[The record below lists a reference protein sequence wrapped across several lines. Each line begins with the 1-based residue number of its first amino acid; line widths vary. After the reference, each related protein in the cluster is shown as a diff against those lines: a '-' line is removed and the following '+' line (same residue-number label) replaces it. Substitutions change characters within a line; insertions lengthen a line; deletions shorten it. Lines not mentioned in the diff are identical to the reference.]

1 MKINKEKVNITPS
14 PSTLGEK
21 YIIPEN
27 YVKLSYSE
35 LDPVKNEIYAMMK
48 GKYSSQRK
56 GVAYINPKVNEPHE
70 MIANR
75 PPRKVMIDRMKKVYS
90 TINIESLL
98 KKIDIDF
105 TKPDELESWLPL
117 EFFEDKDLDIYTPQ
131 EWLNKSTDLE
141 GNVLF
146 IPGIGLHRDQ
156 NGIGKWSRVLVN
168 SYNAAN
174 DKFFGIW
181 EDSSE
186 SFSLSKIY
194 LLFDAENPYL
204 FCKKVSLAHS
214 EREKAESIIRYNF
227 YIDKMVIETL
237 SDILEEQKIRLRR
250 GIENIPYYR
259 SEHKQI
265 EDILKEL
272 NYNYLRTTNKIIFD
286 KFYFSESRKS
296 LLINNLKLPHH
307 IVNNPEIRG
316 KQVRFFGLENVPS
329 YNYIEAFKNFT
340 FKTLLCRREIIDCLQ
355 KIKDEC
361 NKIRENFSIFYF
373 DVKKPLRLQEFKNLQ
388 KSAYNSVGKK
398 LENDWIKIIKETLE
412 KSLNGVGKGSFNL
425 KVASKEI
432 YEYLKLKKYMTV
444 VKLVMQD
451 TLNFLVTK
459 SMTKYVEFF
468 ESYIP
473 EDVIITDVNKVE
485 NIFKKIE
492 NTDDDDKLNST
503 NDLIKESDNIHSK
516 ISNSS
521 QGAND
526 DDEYFPDI
534 LSKIPLF
541 QINITKK
548 EEKRVEYTTKAE
560 ELVNE
565 IMKIMDEGLE
575 RMQQIPQVEPLLLPN
590 LIKKAEKQKI
600 PLKTIVRPKAGK
612 PLPTTHEQIKN
623 GFELNDDALWIW
635 GLYDKLKESLK
646 NACQPLNTYLET
658 YKKYNNDLLLDPSEY
673 MRKINEDKSDFW
685 NYQQIRKD
693 IIVNK
698 KKEQKILDEIPKL
711 IHVSIFQINCKEF
724 RSDLAAKFAKIADLE
739 IEYLKEKSADLMKE
753 ILNRY
758 QLIKKEIQREINTI
772 ADLVAVQNYIE
783 TLEGEIQMLKEK
795 TKQVDEI
802 YSILEEFNVIVDT
815 IQFDFRI
822 QLIGSPTDIEN
833 TKRYTNLILDKK
845 KEVLYEEQ
853 IENQQKLMEG
863 IQSLASNVKDFD
875 SFKTESKSNEAIL
888 LAINVH
894 DKLTDYIMKATMYN
908 EREILFGKPKTDYSI
923 LFELKQQ
930 FDPFYWLWM
939 SISSW
944 KTNTKSWLEENF
956 NKLKGED
963 VEMTVSDVGK
973 DLRNA
978 IFKFKEKQVDRQILE
993 LAQKYKTEVEKF
1005 KPISDLAIAIT
1016 KKGIKERHWNEI
1028 IDKTK
1033 IQINFKENFTFK
1045 NVIDAGML
1053 TYLDI
1058 CSEIGDKAYREYQI
1072 ENEINEIEKK
1082 WKEIYFATVP
1092 HKTKVPSI
1100 TNWNDVNKELDQDIM
1115 QVQQLDIS
1123 PYKGPFTES
1132 ISVWLKDLIVISNV
1146 LDEWNKCQKSWIYLQ
1161 PVFDSSDIAKDIPHE
1176 HKKFMMTDR
1185 MWRDLMFGVEKPPVI
1200 AVKSHCSREGLLEKL
1215 REANMNLENVEKG
1228 LNHYMEKKR
1237 SIFPRFFFISNPQFL
1252 EILSQTKDLRRVS
1265 DNVKKIFEP
1274 VEHIEMKDHKYILKI
1289 KSRLGEELSLHQEV
1303 QVISK
1308 NVECWMLDLEDAIF
1322 KTVRSYLENAVKD
1335 YLVTPRK
1342 DWVKKHPGQVLMC
1355 GNQIAWTRE
1364 VEGAIKENTLNEYL
1378 EHYDQKILDIVTL
1391 VREKQSRTMS
1401 INLSNL
1407 LTLDVHNKNVM
1418 LDLKK
1423 NKISNTSAFEWI
1435 MQLRYYWEEFHDKAI
1450 NKSNVNCLVKSV
1462 QTNFPYGYEYGGD
1475 AEILV
1480 ITPLTDKCYLTL
1492 MGALRLN
1499 LGGAPA
1505 GPAGTGKTET
1515 TKDLARA
1522 VAKLCI
1528 VYNCSND
1535 TDYIII
1541 GKFFKGLAWCG
1552 AWICFDEFNRINI
1565 EVLSV
1570 IAQQLT
1576 YLFQAK
1582 DKGNSILLNFEGSE
1596 IKILPS
1602 FCVFITMNP
1611 GYAGRTELPDN
1622 LKALFRPIAMMVPDY
1637 RLIAE
1642 INLYSSGYIQAYDLA
1657 TKVVSTMKL
1666 SSEQLSTQG
1675 HYDFGMRAVKSVLNA
1690 ARRLKRSEVNTSEDQ
1705 LLLRALEDVN
1715 VPKFVKEDLPLFS
1728 NIINDL
1734 FPNTQ
1739 RPNIDYSFLIEK
1751 INIACQNNN
1760 LIPTDS
1766 FIRKIIQLYDTLQVR
1781 HGLMLVGPA
1790 GGGKTA
1796 NYTVLKQAL
1805 SMINDKKQY
1814 YKTENFVINPKSISG
1829 EDIYSRQNVDTG
1841 EWSLGVLPIILN
1853 ECKAD
1858 TSQET
1863 KYWIVFDGPVD
1874 AMWIENMNSVLDDS
1888 KKLCLASSDI
1898 ILLNEMITIMFEVED
1913 LVVASPATISR
1924 CGMIFME
1931 PSALGLSPLIQSWTK
1946 KISELFNGYETKIP
1960 SILKDLLDRY
1970 LEDAVSF
1977 VRKRVKEPC
1986 PSVDNNLAASV
1997 MRIIETFFEK
2007 FSAPEAKY
2015 KKYND
2020 EMKIIENN
2028 IEGIFYYACVWSL
2041 GVTTNDEG
2049 RKRFNEY
2056 FFKKTSENHIDQKF
2070 VFPTEGTV
2078 YDYMFDIEKNQW
2090 VNWLDVITHLDIAHS
2105 TSYIDII
2112 VPSPDSVRYSVL
2124 IKQLTRNMK
2133 HVITTGPTGTGKT
2146 TNILEILSKSLGD
2159 KYIGIL
2165 INFSAQSTSAQT
2177 QIALEEKMQKIGRN
2191 KLGPKG
2197 NKLGAVFIDDLN
2209 MPVRQESGAQPPIEL
2224 LRQWLD
2230 HRGWYELRNMSFIN
2244 CENIVIMGAMGIP
2257 GGGRNPLSQRFQ
2269 RHFNLVTYNE
2279 LEDNSIKIIF
2289 NTIVKFF
2296 LSKFPDEIKNKI
2308 QDVVTSTLNMYKD
2321 IKCHMLPTPAKM
2333 HYIFNLRD
2341 MSKVLQGVC
2350 SLSIKASKTEID
2362 IVRLWFH
2369 EMTRVF
2375 GDRLISTDDR
2385 EWLRKKIEKETE
2397 EVFNQ
2402 DLQEIYKHGQK
2413 LIYCDFLSGEFSK
2426 NYTQVLDVKN
2436 FIKRIEDELE
2446 KYNENSKKKP
2456 LKLVMFLD
2464 ACDHVSRICRII
2476 RQPQGNALLLGVG
2489 GSGRQSLTRLA
2500 SFINSYDCFQI
2511 EVIKGY
2517 SATDFTKSIKEC
2529 LKQAGVK
2536 QSPTTFLIVD
2546 TQLVFPMMLE
2556 YINNILNSGDVP
2568 NIYKT
2573 EDMEEIRK
2581 TVKNEVLSKYGN
2593 MQDNNVMKVYLRRVL
2608 QNIHMVIAM
2617 SPGSAVYSQRL
2628 RMFPSLVNCCTLDWF
2643 TEWPEDAL
2651 ESVARD
2657 SFKYDSMDLDNC
2669 LDGLVQSFKYIH
2681 KRVETISQVYSNEM
2695 RRNVYLTPTS
2705 YLELLNMY
2713 QKILREKRKEINQG
2727 IQRFENGLEV
2737 LRSAGLEVE
2746 QMQKKIE
2753 QEAPLLKEHKANT
2766 DELLKNIEIE
2776 KAKSEIEQREATEL
2790 EANAKKVD
2798 EECSAYVAKVQEEL
2812 KKLEPL
2818 ITQALKAISNV
2829 KKEDLFEQADYKTL
2843 NRPVENMLEAL
2854 LIFKLGDSWKT
2865 KDVMY
2870 RQGETSRNGNQ
2881 YNIKEAVKKINFK
2894 DTEKII
2900 EDLKAFCDK
2909 KENLELL
2916 KTVYLK
2922 NIYMLRDFFIDNK
2935 VTLES
2940 TKKGSNSIVGLFEY
2954 FDALIS
2960 YVDDSITKIDPIEI
2974 ELKKATALKSK
2985 AYEDK
2990 EAAKNRKD
2998 IAERLVKNLTD
3009 QNEIKKQEVAKLQK
3023 SIDDAKSKLE
3033 RATQLIDLLSGE
3045 QSRWKEEVGKLKI
3058 RYENL
3063 VGDCIIAASAI
3074 CYNGPFTH
3082 SYRVNLENDWRKMIS
3097 DMKLLHTPGI
3107 TMKGMLEDK
3116 IEVNEWKVNG
3126 LPQDNLSIENGII
3139 IKNTRRWPL
3148 LIDPQNQGS
3157 TFIKKLGKRREIL
3170 DVIKASDPNF
3180 LSAIISSIVNCRWIL
3195 LENVGVN
3202 LDPSLEPILLQQVTQ
3217 KGGYSEIKIGEKIIS
3232 WSDKFKL
3239 FMSTTIPNPHYSPET
3254 FVKVTIINFG
3264 ITLKGL
3270 EEQIMTLLINNEM
3283 PDLEQRKNAILLEN
3297 FTSSAELRRTEDK
3310 ILSDLSSSGG
3320 EISEFLNDDILI
3332 NSLKE
3337 AKTKSKE
3344 IKEKMDESIITNQ
3357 QIDDKREKYR
3367 PAAFRASLLFFAIF
3381 DLSSIDPMYQFSLQW
3396 FAKLYEISFKTT
3408 PLSRDIDTRINNLN
3422 SNFTKILFENVCRSL
3437 FEKDKLLFSFII
3449 CHKLLTGEFG
3459 ESKIRLDQWRYFLAG
3474 PTGEIEISQNP
3485 TTWISKNEWN
3495 LFYRQLKFMSDN
3507 FEETRGLEQYF
3518 YTNSDKFK
3526 LIYDSTNALNEPLP
3540 GKWNEKIKDFMK
3552 LCFIKMIRPDK
3563 LIIAIQNW
3571 IENNLG
3577 KDFVEPPS
3585 FNIHKSF
3592 KESSNIIPL
3601 IFILSPG
3608 SDPINDINNFAIE
3621 QGYDKKFEYV
3631 SLGKG
3636 QEKNALDKL
3645 EMMRT
3650 KGGWVLLQNC
3660 HLAQSFMSKLEEIVE
3675 NFDSNWPDKDFRLWL
3690 TSMSNDFFPVSVL
3703 QNSVKITIEPPKGLK
3718 NNLLRTYNK
3727 LENKDLDD
3735 CNKKTEYRTLIFGL
3749 SFFHAI
3755 VQDRRKYGPIG
3766 WNVRYDFTNEDWMVC
3781 QKQIK
3786 IFLEEY
3792 EGIPYRVLDYLLG
3805 DINYG
3810 GRVTDD
3816 KDQRLIKNILK
3827 TYLTSEIFSYSK
3839 YKFSKSGIYYCPE
3852 SGDHENYYNYINNL
3866 PVNSEP
3872 EVFGLH
3878 ENADI
3883 ITAQN
3888 EGYSLLETVLSI
3900 QPRIYGVKGKSQ
3912 EEMII
3917 EILSDI
3923 EKKTPP
3929 PFDKDEIFKQFPT
3942 DYDESMNTVLVQEV
3956 IRYNVLLNTMK
3967 KTIKILKKAL
3977 TGKIVMSDET
3987 EMMSRSL
3994 FNNQVPA
4001 IWSGVFLSMKPL
4013 SSWIVDL
4020 KDRISFFQKWI
4031 DSRRTPNSF
4040 WISGKL

>member
-1 MKINKEKVNITPS
+1 
-14 PSTLGEK
+14 
-21 YIIPEN
+21 
-27 YVKLSYSE
+27 
-35 LDPVKNEIYAMMK
+35 
-48 GKYSSQRK
+48 
-56 GVAYINPKVNEPHE
+56 
-70 MIANR
+70 
-75 PPRKVMIDRMKKVYS
+75 MIDRMKKVYS

-98 KKIDIDF
+98 KKIEIDF
-105 TKPDELESWLPL
+105 SKPDDLESWLPI
-117 EFFEDKDLDIYTPQ
+117 EFFEDKDLDIYNPH
-131 EWLNKSTDLE
+131 EWLNKAADSE
-141 GNVLF
+141 GNVLY

-156 NGIGKWSRVLVN
+156 HGIGKWSRVLVN
-168 SYNAAN
+168 SYDPKS
-174 DKFFGIW
+174 DKFGGIW
-181 EDSSE
+181 EENSE
-186 SFSLSKIY
+186 QFWLSKIY

-204 FCKKVSLAHS
+204 FCKKVALAHS

-237 SDILEEQKIRLRR
+237 ADILDEQKIRLRR
-250 GIENIPYYR
+250 GIESIPFYKT
-259 SEHKQI
+259 EQKQI

-272 NYNYLRTTNKIIFD
+272 NYNFLRTTNKIIFD
-286 KFYFSESRKS
+286 KFYYSESQRS
-296 LLINNLKLPHH
+296 LLINNLKLPNH
-307 IVNNPEIRG
+307 IINNPDIRG
-316 KQVRFFGLENVPS
+316 KQTRYYGLESVPS
-329 YNYIEAFKNFT
+329 YNYIESFKNFN
-340 FKTLLCRREIIDCLQ
+340 FKTLLCRKEIIDCLQ
-355 KIKDEC
+355 KIKEEC
-361 NKIRENFSIFYF
+361 NKIRETFSIFFF
-373 DVKKPLRLQEFKNLQ
+373 DIKKPLRLQEFKTLQ
-388 KSAYNSVGKK
+388 KSSYNSTGKK
-398 LENDWIKIIKETLE
+398 LEVDWIKTIKDTLE

-451 TLNFLVTK
+451 TLNILVTK
-459 SMTKYVEFF
+459 SMTRYVEFF
-468 ESYIP
+468 ESFIP
-473 EDVIITDVNKVE
+473 EDVIIEDVNKVE
-485 NIFKKIE
+485 DIFPAPQKEIE
-492 NTDDDDKLNST
+492 DDKLNTT

-516 ISNSS
+516 TSS
-521 QGAND
+521 MSTGIND
-526 DDEYFPDI
+526 DDEYI
-534 LSKIPLF
+534 LETGTKWPLF

-548 EEKRVEYTTKAE
+548 EDKRIEYTTKSE
-560 ELVNE
+560 ELINE
-565 IMKIMDEGLE
+565 ILKIMDEGLE

-623 GFELNDDALWIW
+623 GFELNDEALWIW
-635 GLYDKLKESLK
+635 DLYDRLKDSLRK
-646 NACQPLNTYLET
+646 ACRPLNTYLET
-658 YKKYNNDLLLDPSEY
+658 FKKYNNDLLLDPNEY
-673 MRKINEDKSDFW
+673 MRKIKEDKSDFW

-698 KKEQKILDEIPKL
+698 KRELKILEEIPKL

-724 RSDLAAKFAKIADLE
+724 RSDLAAKFAKISDLE
-739 IEYLKEKSADLMKE
+739 IEYLKEKVAELMKE

-783 TLEGEIQMLKEK
+783 TLEVEIQMLREK
-795 TKQVDEI
+795 TREVDEI
-802 YSILEEFNVIVDT
+802 FSILEEFNVVVDT

-822 QLIGSPTDIEN
+822 QLIGAPTDIEN
-833 TKRYTNLILDKK
+833 TKRYTNIILEKK
-845 KEVLYEEQ
+845 KEILYIEQ
-853 IENQQKLMEG
+853 IENQQKLLEG
-863 IQSLASNVKDFD
+863 IQSLSSNVKDFD
-875 SFKTESKSNEAIL
+875 QFKTENKSNEAIS
-888 LAINVH
+888 LAMNVH
-894 DKLTDYIMKATMYN
+894 DKLTDYIMKAQMYN
-908 EREILFGKPKTDYSI
+908 ERESLFGKPKTDYSV
-923 LFELKQQ
+923 LYDLKQQ
-930 FDPFYWLWM
+930 FDPYYWLWT

-944 KTNTKSWLEENF
+944 KTHTKSWYEDSF
-956 NKLKGED
+956 NKLKGEE
-963 VEMTVSDVGK
+963 VETVVGDLGK

-978 IFKFKEKQVDRQILE
+978 IFKFKERHADLQILE
-993 LAQKYKTEVEKF
+993 LAQKYKNEVDKF
-1005 KPISDLAIAIT
+1005 RPKADLAIAIT
-1016 KKGIKERHWNEI
+1016 KKGMKDRHWNEI
-1028 IDKTK
+1028 LDKTK
-1033 IQINFKENFTFK
+1033 IYFNTKDSFTFK

-1053 TYLDI
+1053 NYLDI

-1072 ENEINEIEKK
+1072 ENEINEIDKK
-1082 WKEIYFATVP
+1082 WREIYFITVP

-1100 TNWNDVNKELDQDIM
+1100 TNWNDINKELDQDIM

-1146 LDEWNKCQKSWIYLQ
+1146 LEEWNKCQKSWIYLQ

-1185 MWRDLMFGVEKPPVI
+1185 MWRDLMFGLEKPPLL

-1237 SIFPRFFFISNPQFL
+1237 SIFPRFFFISNHQFL
-1252 EILSQTKDLRRVS
+1252 EILSQTKDLKRVN

-1274 VEHIEMKDHKYILKI
+1274 VENIEMKDDKYIVKI
-1289 KSRLGEELSLHQEV
+1289 KSRLGEVLNLIQDV

-1308 NVECWMLDLEDAIF
+1308 NVECWMLDLEDIIF
-1322 KTVRSYLENAVKD
+1322 KTVRWYLDKAIKD
-1335 YLVTPRK
+1335 YMVKSRK
-1342 DWVKKHPGQVLMC
+1342 EWVKHHPGQILMC

-1364 VEGAIKENTLNEYL
+1364 VESTIGENTLSDYIAK
-1378 EHYDQKILDIVTL
+1378 YDQRIFDLVTL
-1391 VREKQSRTMS
+1391 VREKQSKTMS

-1407 LTLDVHNKNVM
+1407 LTLDIHNKNVM

-1423 NKISNTSAFEWI
+1423 NNITSINAFEWI
-1435 MQLRYYWEEFHDKAI
+1435 MQLRYYWEERFDHLT
-1450 NKSNVNCLVKSV
+1450 NKSEMNCVVKSV
-1462 QTNFPYGYEYGGD
+1462 QTNFPYGYEYMGD

-1515 TKDLARA
+1515 TKDLARS

-1576 YLFQAK
+1576 ILFQAK
-1582 DKGNSILLNFEGSE
+1582 DKGNNILLNFEGSE

-1622 LKALFRPIAMMVPDY
+1622 LKALFRSIAMMVPDY

-1690 ARRLKRSEVNTSEDQ
+1690 ARRLKRSEVDTNEDQ

-1728 NIINDL
+1728 NIIKDL
-1734 FPNTQ
+1734 FPKTQ
-1739 RPNIDYSFLIEK
+1739 RPKIDYSYLIEK
-1751 INIACQNNN
+1751 INIACHNNN
-1760 LIPTDS
+1760 LIATDA
-1766 FIRKIIQLYDTLQVR
+1766 FISKIIQLYDTLQVR

-1796 NYTVLKQAL
+1796 NYTILKQAL
-1805 SMINDKKQY
+1805 SMINDCKQY
-1814 YKTENFVINPKSISG
+1814 FKTENFVINPKSISC
-1829 EDIYSRQNVDTG
+1829 EDIYSRQNPDTG

-1858 TSQET
+1858 TSSET
-1863 KYWIVFDGPVD
+1863 KYWIIFDGPVD

-1913 LVVASPATISR
+1913 LLVASPATVSR
-1924 CGMIFME
+1924 CGMVFME
-1931 PSALGLSPLIQSWTK
+1931 PSALGLNPLVQSWTK
-1946 KISELFNGYETKIP
+1946 KISDIFNGYDTRIP
-1960 SILKDLLDRY
+1960 SILMDLFNRY
-1970 LEDAVSF
+1970 LEDAVNF
-1977 VRKRVKEPC
+1977 VRKRLKEPC
-1986 PSVDNNLAASV
+1986 PSVDNNLASSV
-1997 MRIIETFFEK
+1997 MRVIETFFEK
-2007 FSAPEAKY
+2007 FTAPEAKY

-2028 IEGIFYYACVWSL
+2028 IEGIFYYSFVWSM
-2041 GVTTNDEG
+2041 GVTTNEEG

-2056 FFKKTSENHIDQKF
+2056 FLKKVNENCIDPKF
-2070 VFPTEGTV
+2070 AFPQDGNV
-2078 YDYMFDIEKNQW
+2078 YDYMFDPEKEQW
-2090 VNWLDVITHLDIAHS
+2090 VNWLNVINPIDIPVSS
-2105 TSYIDII
+2105 TYIDII
-2112 VPSPDSVRYSVL
+2112 VPTPDSIRYSYL
-2124 IKQLTRNMK
+2124 IKQLSKNMK

-2146 TNILEILSKSLGD
+2146 TNIMEILSKSLGE

-2165 INFSAQSTSAQT
+2165 INFSAQTTSNQT

-2230 HRGWYELRNMSFIN
+2230 HRGWYDLRNMSFIN

-2279 LEDNSIKIIF
+2279 LEDNSINIIF
-2289 NTIVKFF
+2289 NTIVKYF
-2296 LSKFPDEIKNKI
+2296 LSKFPDEIKNRI
-2308 QDVVTSTLNMYKD
+2308 QNVVSSTLNLYKE
-2321 IKCHMLPTPAKM
+2321 IKSHMLPTPAKM

-2350 SLSIKASKTEID
+2350 SLSIKSSKHEID
-2362 IVRLWFH
+2362 IVKLWFH

-2375 GDRLISTDDR
+2375 GDRLISTDDKD
-2385 EWLRKKIEKETE
+2385 WLRNKIEKEAVD
-2397 EVFNQ
+2397 VFNQ
-2402 DLQEIYKHGQK
+2402 KLNEIYKYGNK
-2413 LIYCDFLSGEFSK
+2413 IIYCDFLSGEFYR
-2426 NYTQVLDVKN
+2426 NYVQVTDIQQFVK
-2436 FIKRIEDELE
+2436 KIEQELE
-2446 KYNENSKKKP
+2446 KYNDNSKKKP

-2500 SFINSYDCFQI
+2500 TFINSYDCFQI
-2511 EVIKGY
+2511 DVVKGY
-2517 SATDFTKSIKEC
+2517 SVLDFAKSIKEC
-2529 LKQAGVK
+2529 LKQAGIK
-2536 QSPTTFLIVD
+2536 QAPTTFLIVD
-2546 TQLVFPMMLE
+2546 TQLVFPLMLE

-2568 NIYKT
+2568 NIYKQ
-2573 EDMEEIRK
+2573 DDIEEIRK

-2593 MQDNNVMKVYLRRVL
+2593 MQDSNVMKVYLRRVL

-2617 SPGSAVYSQRL
+2617 SPGTPTFVQRL

-2657 SFKYDSMDLDNC
+2657 SFKYDSMNLDNC
-2669 LDGLVQSFKYIH
+2669 LEGLVQSFKFIH
-2681 KRVETISQVYSNEM
+2681 KKVEHVSKVYSNEM

-2713 QKILREKRKEINQG
+2713 QKILREKRREINQG

-2753 QEAPLLKEHKANT
+2753 QEAPLLKEHKKNT

-2790 EANAKKVD
+2790 EDNAKKVD
-2798 EECSAYVAKVQEEL
+2798 EECSAYVMKVQEEL

-2829 KKEDLFEQADYKTL
+2829 KKDDLFEQADYKTL

-2854 LIFKLGDSWKT
+2854 LIFKMGDSWRT

-2870 RQGETSRNGNQ
+2870 RQGETSRNGNI

-2894 DTEKII
+2894 DTERLI
-2900 EDLKAFCDK
+2900 EDLKNFCDK

-2935 VTLES
+2935 VTYE
-2940 TKKGSNSIVGLFEY
+2940 TAKKGSISIVGLYEY
-2954 FDALIS
+2954 FAALIT
-2960 YVDDSITKIDPIEI
+2960 YVEDSITKIDPIEF
-2974 ELKKATALKSK
+2974 ELKKAQTLKAK
-2985 AYEDK
+2985 AYEEK
-2990 EAAKNRKD
+2990 EAAKKRKD
-2998 IAERLVKNLTD
+2998 EAERLVKDLTD
-3009 QNEIKKQEVAKLQK
+3009 QNEKKKEEVTKLQK

-3033 RATQLIDLLSGE
+3033 RARQLIELLSGE
-3045 QSRWKEEVGKLKI
+3045 QSRWKEEVEKLKI

-3082 SYRVNLENDWRKMIS
+3082 SYRVGLENEWRKMITQ
-3097 DMKLLHTPGI
+3097 MKLQHTPGI

-3180 LSAIISSIVNCRWIL
+3180 LNAIISSIVNCRWIL

-3217 KGGYSEIKIGEKIIS
+3217 KGGYSEIKIGEKVIA

-3239 FMSTTIPNPHYSPET
+3239 YMSTTIPNPHYSPET

-3320 EISEFLNDDILI
+3320 EISEFLNDDVLI

-3408 PLSRDIDTRINNLN
+3408 PLSRDIETRINNLN
-3422 SNFTKILFENVCRSL
+3422 NNFTKILFENVCRSL

-3449 CHKLLTGEFG
+3449 CHKLLTGEYG
-3459 ESKIRLDQWRYFLAG
+3459 EAKIRLDEWRYFLAG
-3474 PTGEIEISQNP
+3474 PTGEIDISPNP
-3485 TTWISKNEWN
+3485 TNWISKNEWI
-3495 LFYRQLKFMSDN
+3495 LFYRQLKFMNDN
-3507 FEETRGLEQYF
+3507 FEITKGLEEYF
-3518 YTNSDKFK
+3518 FKNHEKFK
-3526 LIYDSTNALNEPLP
+3526 EIYESNNAHNEPLP
-3540 GKWNEKIKDFMK
+3540 DYWNEKITDFMK

-3563 LIIAIQNW
+3563 LIVAIQNW
-3571 IENNLG
+3571 IERNLG

-3585 FNIHKSF
+3585 FSIYKSY
-3592 KESSNIIPL
+3592 KDSSNIIPL

-3675 NFDSNWPDKDFRLWL
+3675 NFDSNWPDKDFRLWM

-3727 LENKDLDD
+3727 LENRDLDD
-3735 CNKKTEYRTLIFGL
+3735 CLKKNEYKTLIFGL

-3816 KDQRLIKNILK
+3816 KDQRLIKNILRI
-3827 TYLTSEIFSYSK
+3827 YLTPSIFKYSG
-3839 YKFSKSGIYYCPE
+3839 YKFSKSGMYYCPE
-3852 SGDHENYYNYINNL
+3852 PGDHENYYNYINNL

-3888 EGYSLLETVLSI
+3888 EGYSLLDTVLNI
-3900 QPRIYGVKGKSQ
+3900 QPRISGVKGKSQ
-3912 EEMII
+3912 EEMIM
-3917 EILSDI
+3917 EILTDI

-3929 PFDKDEIFKQFPT
+3929 PFDKDQIFHHFPT
-3942 DYDESMNTVLVQEV
+3942 DYNESMNTVLIQEV
-3956 IRYNVLLNTMK
+3956 IRYNVLLNTMN

-3994 FNNQVPA
+3994 FNNQVPS

-4020 KDRISFFQKWI
+4020 TDRISFFQKWI
-4031 DSRRTPNSF
+4031 DSRKTPNSF
-4040 WISGKL
+4040 WISGKLN